1 MNRFS
6 KLYQLLIISALLSLA
21 SCSIHREPGA
31 KGWGFVRPDHDQIAL
46 KEEFKKQEKER
57 KKQEKRLR
65 KQKPGDRNL
74 AKSKPAKNQNKD
86 IDKVIKVA
94 RSYYGTPYRYGGT
107 SRIGMDCSGL
117 LCTSFK
123 AIDVDLPRTSSEQ
136 SEFGQTI
143 REREI
148 REGDLLFFGTGGSRS
163 INHVGL
169 VTEVKGKEEI
179 IFIHSSTS
187 LGVMEDNLYS
197 DYYRRSFIKA
207 VRPRM

>member
-1 MNRFS
+1 M
-6 KLYQLLIISALLSLA
+6 LLGLA

-46 KEEFKKQEKER
+46 KQEYLKQEKALKKQEKA
-57 KKQEKRLR
+57 LR
-65 KQKPGDRNL
+65 KQKGNSRHL
-74 AKSKPAKNQNKD
+74 AKNKSSKNLDRDVA
-86 IDKVIKVA
+86 KVIKTA

-123 AIDVDLPRTSSEQ
+123 AIDVELPRTSQEQ
-136 SEFGQTI
+136 SQFGQTI
-143 REREI
+143 REKEI
-148 REGDLLFFGTGGSRS
+148 KEGDLLFFGTGGSRS

-169 VTEVKGKEEI
+169 VTEVKSKDEI
-179 IFIHSSTS
+179 IFIHASTS

>member
-1 MNRFS
+1 M
-6 KLYQLLIISALLSLA
+6 LLSLA

-57 KKQEKRLR
+57 KKQEKALR
-65 KQKPGDRNL
+65 KQKSGKGELAQTKSSKNL
-74 AKSKPAKNQNKD
+74 SKD
-86 IDKVIKVA
+86 VDKVIKVA

-123 AIDVDLPRTSSEQ
+123 AIDVDLPRTSKQQ
-136 SEFGQTI
+136 SEFGRPV

-148 REGDLLFFGTGGSRS
+148 KEGDLLFFGTGGSRH

-169 VTEVKGKEEI
+169 VTEVKSKEEI

>member
-1 MNRFS
+1 M
-6 KLYQLLIISALLSLA
+6 LAGLA

-46 KEEFKKQEKER
+46 QKEYLKQEKEL
-57 KKQEKRLR
+57 KKQERALR
-65 KQKPGDRNL
+65 KQKPESRNL
-74 AKSKPAKNQNKD
+74 ATSKTSKNLDKD
-86 IDKVIKVA
+86 VEKVIKTA

-123 AIDVDLPRTSSEQ
+123 AINVDLPRTSQEQ
-136 SEFGQTI
+136 SQFGQTI
-143 REREI
+143 REKEI

-169 VTEVKGKEEI
+169 VTEVKPDGI

-187 LGVMEDNLYS
+187 LGVIEDNLNA

-207 VRPRM
+207 VRPRI